1 MNKPNY
7 ANSSVYCALLEL
19 CEKAG
24 LDVQYAPLPLSIYA
38 CSKDRWI
45 QMPEDDNRFFSD
57 EHAAIV
63 LGHELAHY
71 LVNPN
76 YPELEKDEQLT
87 LKRKMLLESECDRL
101 GTYLCTLATAIAE
114 NDAREKERPE

>member
-1 MNKPNY
+1 MNKPDY
-7 ANSSVYCALLEL
+7 ANASVYRALLGL

-38 CSKDRWI
+38 CSKDRAI
-45 QMPEDDNRFFSD
+45 QMPEDNHRFFSD

-76 YPELEKDEQLT
+76 FPELEKDEQLT

-101 GTYLCTLATAIAE
+101 GTYLCSLAAAIAE
-114 NDAREKERPE
+114 HEAREEKLE